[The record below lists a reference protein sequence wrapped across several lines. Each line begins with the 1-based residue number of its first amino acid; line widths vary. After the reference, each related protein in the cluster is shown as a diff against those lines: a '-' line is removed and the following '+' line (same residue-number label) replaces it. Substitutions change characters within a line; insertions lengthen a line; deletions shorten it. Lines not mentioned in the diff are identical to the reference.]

1 MAVAKKTIR
10 KKPVT
15 RKMQPKTR
23 ANSPKANAQSLSID
37 KVIDLIKWVDNPFKL
52 LTVIL
57 LSTFA
62 FTGYFAWDSRQV
74 ILNAIYANNEMPK
87 LKDQDKLIPLAKAL
101 MKDTDAVTVV
111 VNSTNLATNSRTTIL
126 ALSKTGRE
134 ESLEGVNASIF
145 AASPERNKAV
155 VGMLSGEVFCED
167 FVPSSKVGEWQVKH
181 GVKYLCRGSIPPEMG
196 KFAGYTAVGFTEAPK
211 DLIAVKTRI
220 NFTNTQMA
228 K

>member
-1 MAVAKKTIR
+1 MVVAKKTIR
-10 KKPVT
+10 KKPMI
-15 RKMQPKTR
+15 RKTSPKTR
-23 ANSPKANAQSLSID
+23 VNSPKANTQAISID

-62 FTGYFAWDSRQV
+62 FSGFFAWESRQI
-74 ILNAIYANNEMPK
+74 ILNAIYASDKMPK
-87 LKDQDKLIPLAKAL
+87 VKDQDQLISLSKAL

-126 ALSKTGRE
+126 ALNKSGRE
-134 ESLEGVNASIF
+134 ESLEGVNASLF

-167 FVPSSKVGEWQVKH
+167 FVPSSKVGEWQIKN
-181 GVKYLCRGSIPPEMG
+181 GVKYMCRGSIPPEMG
-196 KFAGYTAVGFTEAPK
+196 KFAGYSAVGFTEAPK

>member
-1 MAVAKKTIR
+1 MATRKITPTKKTN
-10 KKPVT
+10 KP
-15 RKMQPKTR
+15 RQKTR
-23 ANSPKANAQSLSID
+23 ANSSKVNTQAVSID
-37 KVIDLIKWVDNPFKL
+37 KIIDLIKWVDNPFKL

-74 ILNAIYANNEMPK
+74 ILHAIYANNEMPK
-87 LKDQDKLIPLAKAL
+87 VKDQDKLIPLSKAL

-111 VNSTNLATNSRTTIL
+111 VNATNLATNSRTTIL
-126 ALSKTGRE
+126 AISKNGKE
-134 ESLEGVNASIF
+134 ESLEGTNSSLF
-145 AASPERNKAV
+145 SASPERNKAV
-155 VGMLSGEVFCED
+155 VAMLSGEVFCED

-196 KFAGYTAVGFTEAPK
+196 KFAGYTAVGFAETPK
-211 DLIAVKTRI
+211 DLTAVKTRI